1 MKNYLLILS
10 FFTFFIS
17 QAQLSN
23 KHWLPPLHARDESTI
38 QDHYVYLSTAETTP
52 FQITI
57 TTGNGIPIPGS
68 PFTISQTNPVEVNIG
83 NGQPTDMFLDV
94 TDVNVVKS
102 DKGLILEGTKD
113 FYVSFRMRHQNHA
126 ETLISKG
133 RPGIGTDFRL
143 GSTPQGGE
151 VSIRNFV
158 SSVMATED
166 NTSITLSDYNTAVE
180 FVSGTGLITADTQTF
195 ILNAGQTIV
204 FSGYSDN
211 FNNWTGFIGASL
223 TSTKPVAVSTGN
235 ATAGVTNNGS
245 DFTLD
250 QIVSSSQIGTEMRIM
265 NC

>member
-102 DKGLILEGTKD
+102 D
-113 FYVSFRMRHQNHA
+113 V
-126 ETLISKG
+126 
-133 RPGIGTDFRL
+133 
-143 GSTPQGGE
+143 
-151 VSIRNFV
+151 
-158 SSVMATED
+158 
-166 NTSITLSDYNTAVE
+166 
-180 FVSGTGLITADTQTF
+180 
-195 ILNAGQTIV
+195 
-204 FSGYSDN
+204 
-211 FNNWTGFIGASL
+211 
-223 TSTKPVAVSTGN
+223 TSTKIVKIKPLKIFIIMQISKIL
-235 ATAGVTNNGS
+235 S
-245 DFTLD
+245 DRNL
-250 QIVSSSQIGTEMRIM
+250 
-265 NC
+265 